1 MTINELY
8 QHFVDLDFQ
17 ASKMLKSS
25 QIDSNYLSKYAH
37 LAEIV
42 KEHILTLSISPE
54 INEEV
59 SKLGLIDN
67 SFEPKLTILA
77 YCGNVLTFGYYK
89 KSFQQK
95 NARSTS
101 ELKFKKENCYSIS
114 WKSNLKLFNY
124 VGTKRELLDKPLP
137 KC

>member
-1 MTINELY
+1 MTINELH

-42 KEHILTLSISPE
+42 KQKIVTLSISPE

-59 SKLGLIDN
+59 SKLGLIDI
-67 SFEPKLTILA
+67 SFEPKLSLLA
-77 YCGNVLTFGYYK
+77 HCENVLTFGYYK

-95 NARSTS
+95 KREKYFRNEIQKRK
-101 ELKFKKENCYSIS
+101 L
-114 WKSNLKLFNY
+114 LFNY
-124 VGTKRELLDKPLP
+124 VEKQLKTI
-137 KC
+137 